1 MRFGAILVF
10 VSDMKRQGLSNMRV
24 LSEERTHWPINHR
37 ASSELWDLQAEILTE
52 LSRRDNV
59 EYRVKATE
67 ESRIRKL
74 KTL

>member
-1 MRFGAILVF
+1 
-10 VSDMKRQGLSNMRV
+10 MRV

-59 EYRVKATE
+59 QYQVRATD
-67 ESRIRKL
+67 ESLKQKL
-74 KTL
+74 TSL

>member
-1 MRFGAILVF
+1 MHYTRIINLEPETLH
-10 VSDMKRQGLSNMRV
+10 SDQ
-24 LSEERTHWPINHR
+24 
-37 ASSELWDLQAEILTE
+37 LWDLTAEILTE